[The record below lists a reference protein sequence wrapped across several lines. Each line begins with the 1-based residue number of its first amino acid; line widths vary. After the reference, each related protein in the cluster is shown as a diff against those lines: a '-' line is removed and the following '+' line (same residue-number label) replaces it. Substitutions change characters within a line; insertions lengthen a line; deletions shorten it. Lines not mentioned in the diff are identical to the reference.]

1 MKELRIMRTIFLRDC
16 TNMHNFIMCVMLAVQ
31 AHAYMSRKRNRSA
44 GQRGKII
51 ILDPFYQET
60 VRKRISN
67 LPPANLVQLLQENLV
82 KLNRET

>member
-1 MKELRIMRTIFLRDC
+1 LRDC
-16 TNMHNFIMCVMLAVQ
+16 TNMHNFIMYAMLAVQ
-31 AHAYMSRKRNRSA
+31 AHAYMSRKKNQSV

-51 ILDPFYQET
+51 ILDPFYQQK

-67 LPPANLVQLLQENLV
+67 LLPANLVQLLQENLV